1 MLVPDLMAVAW
12 LLAWARVLAC
22 VTRWPPGCTLPTL
35 PPLRLSHYYH
45 ICSTHPCL
53 LISNPQLYHIC
64 QEMFHHFSL
73 LLSQWEP
80 LPSVLDFCNNLCCLH
95 FVNIWNETGSIR
107 TETLLKYNY
116 TLSITQCIF
125 RHRVFCGCC
134 VNGSYIHDLINPYY
148 QYHVLDV
155 SHMNSIVCC
164 GPSVFVF
171 FHNILCNE
179 CFAGPLFV
187 SQCWSR

>member
-1 MLVPDLMAVAW
+1 MVTSIVNKRFRPNWLQLIIVYMITWSYLGCVEFDHGQICVLSKLVDYPGYHIEMISRMLVPDLMAVAW

-107 TETLLKYNY
+107 TETLL
-116 TLSITQCIF
+116 
-125 RHRVFCGCC
+125 
-134 VNGSYIHDLINPYY
+134 
-148 QYHVLDV
+148 
-155 SHMNSIVCC
+155 
-164 GPSVFVF
+164 
-171 FHNILCNE
+171 
-179 CFAGPLFV
+179 
-187 SQCWSR
+187 